1 MPRRTSRRAS
11 DVPREC
17 GHKSERQPQ
26 SNEAKSRIAGAKR
39 RMACKASRTNRRRL
53 GRKQRCHRIKFD
65 PANMLVNVMFLMFL
79 AVVSSEGTTQAPT
92 FFEARSASLSL
103 CNEQLGP

>member
-1 MPRRTSRRAS
+1 MPRRTWRRAS

-65 PANMLVNVMFLMFL
+65 PANMLVNVMFL
-79 AVVSSEGTTQAPT
+79 AVVSSEGTMQAPT

-103 CNEQLGP
+103 